1 MADDVDYHLINPGT
15 NGKLDFSFN
24 WTDWLDTNVT
34 ITGTPVWTVF
44 PTGPTVSDESNTT
57 LVTTAFLSDCT
68 LGVVYL
74 LSCKITTNASVAQT
88 SERTKAIR
96 CEQR

>member
-1 MADDVDYHLINPGT
+1 MADYHLINPGVD
-15 NGKLDFSFN
+15 GKLDFSFD
-24 WTDWLDTNVT
+24 WSDWLDSGVA

-44 PTGPTVSDESNTT
+44 PLGPTISDESNTT
-57 LVTTAFLSDCT
+57 TTTTAFLSNCT

-74 LSCKITTNASVAQT
+74 LTCNITTDKVVAQT